1 MSTPD
6 LILGTAQLIT
16 GYGITRT
23 SAPAQSTLGATR
35 LLAAASDLGIT
46 TLDTAPAYGDAE
58 RVIGESGLAFR
69 IHTKVRGGMDEVSSL
84 KASLEALRVEQVDVL
99 YLHDINAFDAD
110 PTSSISGLR
119 RCLGDGAGQIG
130 VSVYTPDQLRKLL
143 DTPGPSVVQFPLN
156 ILDRRFL
163 GRPLDDARA
172 AGFTCLAR
180 SAFLQGVL
188 LGEPQTLVHGVAHLA
203 TAVESFDRAAQE
215 VGLTRAVAA
224 LAWVANQTGVDGVIV
239 GAAEQRELEEIG
251 VAWRQA
257 LEVEPELID
266 RLKTKVS
273 ERDGVDPRHWTR

>member
-16 GYGITRT
+16 DYGITRT
-23 SAPAQSTLGATR
+23 STPAQSALGATR
-35 LLAAASDLGIT
+35 LLAVASDLGIT

-119 RCLGDGAGQIG
+119 RCLGDGAAQIG

-143 DTPGPSVVQFPLN
+143 DTAGPSVVQFPLN

-266 RLKTKVS
+266 RLTTKVS
-273 ERDGVDPRHWTR
+273 ESDGVDPRHWTR

>member
-16 GYGITRT
+16 DYGITRT
-23 SAPAQSTLGATR
+23 STPAQSALGATR
-35 LLAAASDLGIT
+35 LLAVASDLGIT

-119 RCLGDGAGQIG
+119 RCLGDGAAQIG

-143 DTPGPSVVQFPLN
+143 DTAGPSVVQFPLN

-203 TAVESFDRAAQE
+203 TAVESFDRASQE

-266 RLKTKVS
+266 RLTTKVS
-273 ERDGVDPRHWTR
+273 ESDGVDPRHWTR

>member
-16 GYGITRT
+16 DYGITRT
-23 SAPAQSTLGATR
+23 STPAQSALGATR
-35 LLAAASDLGIT
+35 LLAVASDLGIT

-119 RCLGDGAGQIG
+119 RCLGDGAAQIG

-266 RLKTKVS
+266 RLTTKVS
-273 ERDGVDPRHWTR
+273 ESDGVDPRHWTR